1 MKNLR
6 LLFLFFLIF
15 KSQNVFSNN
24 IAVIDIEDIINN
36 NKLYLETLKKIENSQ
51 KIDST
56 FIKDE
61 EQILEELLKEIDES
75 KLLLS
80 ENETNKLIN
89 EYNIKFNEFSVKIKE
104 FNDHFQNQIIEIR
117 KVILQEI
124 IVLSE
129 KYAKKND
136 IDLVIDSTS
145 YLIASNEI
153 NMTNIIKE
161 ELSKITLKLEFKN
174 FEKN

>member
-15 KSQNVFSNN
+15 KSQNVFCNN

-129 KYAKKND
+129 KYAKKNN

>member
-15 KSQNVFSNN
+15 KSQNLFSNN

-51 KIDST
+51 KIESN